1 MKRENIVLLINAGI
15 MIIVGL
21 LFVVLATQIV
31 PNQPE
36 DYLFN
41 QVVTLK
47 NRENIEPIP
56 DDEFFMVVTSK
67 EEAYNNSNKLVG
79 TVYTVVMGNSYGFSG
94 PEDYDGYLELLV
106 GIDLNDHVS
115 VEIIELVQSNW
126 TISGIQRYIKTV
138 LKNVPISEVS
148 SIPAYDAT
156 NADLMSGMTAT
167 NTTNW
172 IKQMVLAVINFHENG
187 IPQAPFFIGAS
198 ALVSVERDAEYQP
211 LAGITA
217 YDYKD
222 GDLTDQ
228 IQVIGF
234 DEIDLSVPG
243 SYTYT
248 ISVTDSDNNTTSL
261 IVTLTVTGADIQMFD
276 DAFGN
281 GYVSVKDESFTP
293 TATVLEKY
301 DVTLGDNLVGYIY
314 VLQGTTEYDTDS
326 DIIKS
331 GSIQVL
337 AAIGTNNV
345 LLGIELPAETYNHT
359 KSAFYYS
366 GPNGTIAYA
375 KSLIGMSLSNIA
387 NDGPD
392 LITGPSNSKQLVVDL
407 LDDLKEVVLG

>member
-1 MKRENIVLLINAGI
+1 
-15 MIIVGL
+15 
-21 LFVVLATQIV
+21 
-31 PNQPE
+31 
-36 DYLFN
+36 
-41 QVVTLK
+41 
-47 NRENIEPIP
+47 
-56 DDEFFMVVTSK
+56 
-67 EEAYNNSNKLVG
+67 
-79 TVYTVVMGNSYGFSG
+79 
-94 PEDYDGYLELLV
+94 
-106 GIDLNDHVS
+106 
-115 VEIIELVQSNW
+115 
-126 TISGIQRYIKTV
+126 
-138 LKNVPISEVS
+138 
-148 SIPAYDAT
+148 
-156 NADLMSGMTAT
+156 MSGMTAT

-172 IKQMVLAVINFHENG
+172 IKQMVLAVINFYENG
-187 IPQAPFFIGAS
+187 IPQAPFFIGTS

-301 DVTLGDNLVGYIY
+301 DVTLGNDLVGYIY
-314 VLQGTTEYDTDS
+314 VLQGTTDYDTDS

-375 KSLIGMSLSNIA
+375 KSLIGMSLSDIA